1 MAAPTKQSAMLYAHP
16 DGHTIEH
23 FDDSLTV
30 CTSDGIAISLPIGPL
45 GLADL
50 GRAMLELAEGADD
63 SELRG
68 NELASKLLNKLLKVR
83 GDSAKSF
90 KATDR
95 ALSKL
100 AKLPNQKDA
109 IAGFSAALYPV
120 LRIGVANI
128 PKQTGSAN

>member
-30 CTSDGIAISLPIGPL
+30 CSSDGIAISLPIGPL

-50 GRAMLELAEGADD
+50 GRAMQALAGDADD
-63 SELRG
+63 SESRG
-68 NELASKLLNKLLKVR
+68 NELADKLLNKLLKVN

-90 KATDR
+90 KAVEQ
-95 ALSKL
+95 ALNKL

-109 IAGFSAALYPV
+109 IAGFSAAIYPV
-120 LRIGVANI
+120 ICIGVANI